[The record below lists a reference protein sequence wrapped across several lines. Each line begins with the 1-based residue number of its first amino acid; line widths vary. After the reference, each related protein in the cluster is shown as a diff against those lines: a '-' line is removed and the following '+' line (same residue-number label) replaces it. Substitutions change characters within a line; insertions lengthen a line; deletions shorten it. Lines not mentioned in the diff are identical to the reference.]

1 MQPVAKHH
9 SAAPGAQHNPPP
21 QGSGSIP
28 GHTQTLIVP
37 LGLSS
42 PQVLCA
48 VTAGALH
55 YLYLASFTWMLLEGL
70 FLFLTARNLTVLS
83 SSSRNRL
90 MRRLMFPVGYGVP
103 AAIVAVSAAARP
115 HLYGTPARCWLCPE
129 QGFVWGFLG
138 PVCAISCVNMVFFLM
153 TLCIVKSKL
162 SSINRDVSTL
172 QNTR

>member
-1 MQPVAKHH
+1 MRNAAGQRWEAVKSPLVHEEHLRAPLGGSGPLQLCCDLWEHTRSPWLKHH
-9 SAAPGAQHNPPP
+9 SAAPGAQQNPPP
-21 QGSGSIP
+21 QGAGGIP
-28 GHTQTLIVP
+28 GQAQTLTLP
-37 LGLSS
+37 RGLSP

-115 HLYGTPARCWLCPE
+115 HLYGTPAR
-129 QGFVWGFLG
+129 
-138 PVCAISCVNMVFFLM
+138 
-153 TLCIVKSKL
+153 
-162 SSINRDVSTL
+162 
-172 QNTR
+172 